1 MQFNVEQD
9 DLARALE
16 HVLGVVDKRGT
27 MPILAH
33 CLVEADDQGFAVSAT
48 DLELSFKGRFPAEV
62 QEPGTFAV
70 LAHAFHGLVKN
81 LPKGS
86 LWVTSDE
93 KRVKVEAGDAVYKFL
108 TLPAEQFPPLPSI
121 REASLAPVEAQAL
134 LDLIDKTS
142 FSMSGDDLQYNL
154 ASTLWERR
162 EADGNSR
169 LRMVST
175 DGHRLSLAE
184 QAQPELARLEW
195 PEGILVP
202 AKAVR
207 EIKRFVENNSKGGS
221 VELGFE
227 VVQMEYKDEEGGT
240 RTKPKV
246 QTLFLKAGDKELSTR
261 LLDRK
266 FPEYQRIIP
275 ESCEHRFIFNRQELA
290 AALKRVSLL
299 STERFRGVVITLNNG
314 TAELAH
320 ENPEVGAGKEV
331 VGILEKAGDKEE
343 PWAIGFNARYLLEPL
358 AVMKGETVV
367 MELNEANRPVRL
379 LDASAPGTLWLVMP
393 MDL

>member
-1 MQFNVEQD
+1 MQFNVEQG

-16 HVLGVVDKRGT
+16 HVLGVVDRRGT

-81 LPKGS
+81 LPKGT
-86 LWVTSDE
+86 LRITGDE
-93 KRVKVEAGDAVYKFL
+93 KQVKVEAGDSEYKFL
-108 TLPAEQFPPLPSI
+108 TLPAEQFPSLPSSQG
-121 REASLAPVEAQAL
+121 ASLVAVDAQAL
-134 LDLIDKTS
+134 LNLMDKTS
-142 FSMSGDDLQYNL
+142 FSMSGDNLQYNL
-154 ASTLWERR
+154 SGILWERR
-162 EADGNSR
+162 EVDGSFY

-184 QAQPELARLEW
+184 QALPELARLEW

-207 EIKRFVENNSKGGS
+207 EIKRFVEHHAKEGS
-221 VELGFE
+221 VNLGLE
-227 VVQMEYKDEEGGT
+227 VVQAEEGEGVT
-240 RTKPKV
+240 RAKPKI
-246 QTLFLKAGDKELSTR
+246 QTLFLQVGDKELSTR
-261 LLDRK
+261 LLDRR

-314 TAELAH
+314 TAELAY
-320 ENPEVGAGKEV
+320 ENPEVGTGKETV
-331 VGILEKAGDKEE
+331 KILKKVCDKEE

-358 AVMKGETVV
+358 AVMQGEMVTI
-367 MELNEANRPVRL
+367 ELNEANHPIRL
-379 LDASAPGTLWLVMP
+379 LDASAPGSMWLVMP

>member
-33 CLVEADDQGFAVSAT
+33 CLVEADEQGLIVSAT
-48 DLELSFKGRFPAEV
+48 DLELGFRGRFPAEV

-81 LPKGS
+81 LPKGT
-86 LWVTSDE
+86 LRITGDE
-93 KRVKVEAGDAVYKFL
+93 KQVKLEAGDSEYKFL
-108 TLPAEQFPPLPSI
+108 TLPAEQFPPLPSS
-121 REASLAPVEAQAL
+121 RGAALAPVEARAL
-134 LDLIDKTS
+134 LDLTDRTS

-162 EADGNSR
+162 EVDGNFH

-184 QAQPELARLEW
+184 QVQPELARLEW

-207 EIKRFVENNSKGGS
+207 EIKRFVEHNAKEGS

-227 VVQMEYKDEEGGT
+227 IIQEEYKDGEGVT
-240 RTKPKV
+240 RAKPKV
-246 QTLFLKAGDKELSTR
+246 QTLFLKAADKELSTR

-275 ESCEHRFIFNRQELA
+275 KSCEHRLTFNRQELA

-320 ENPEVGAGKEV
+320 ENPEVGAGREV
-331 VGILEKAGDKEE
+331 VEILEKAGDKEE

-367 MELNEANRPVRL
+367 MEVNEANRPVRL

>member
-1 MQFNVEQD
+1 MQFNVEQG

-16 HVLGVVDKRGT
+16 HVLGVVDRRGT

-33 CLVEADDQGFAVSAT
+33 CLVEADDQGFAVSVT

-81 LPKGS
+81 LPKGT
-86 LWVTSDE
+86 LRITGDE
-93 KRVKVEAGDAVYKFL
+93 KQVKVEAGDSEYKFL
-108 TLPAEQFPPLPSI
+108 TLPAEQFPSLPSSQG
-121 REASLAPVEAQAL
+121 ASLVAVDAQAL
-134 LDLIDKTS
+134 LNLMDKTS
-142 FSMSGDDLQYNL
+142 FSMSGDNLQYNL
-154 ASTLWERR
+154 SGILWERR
-162 EADGNSR
+162 EVDGSFY

-184 QAQPELARLEW
+184 QALPELARLEW

-207 EIKRFVENNSKGGS
+207 EIKRFVEHHAKEGS
-221 VELGFE
+221 VNLGLE
-227 VVQMEYKDEEGGT
+227 VVQAEEGEGVT
-240 RTKPKV
+240 RAKPKI
-246 QTLFLKAGDKELSTR
+246 QTLFLQVGDKELSTR
-261 LLDRK
+261 LLDRR

-314 TAELAH
+314 TAELAY
-320 ENPEVGAGKEV
+320 ENPEVGTGKETV
-331 VGILEKAGDKEE
+331 KILKKVCDKEE

-358 AVMKGETVV
+358 AVMQGEMVTI
-367 MELNEANRPVRL
+367 ELNEANHPIRL
-379 LDASAPGTLWLVMP
+379 LDASAPGSMWLVMP

>member
-1 MQFNVEQD
+1 MQFNVEQG

-62 QEPGTFAV
+62 QDSGTFAV

-81 LPKGS
+81 LPKGT
-86 LWVTSDE
+86 LRITGDE
-93 KRVKVEAGDAVYKFL
+93 KQVKVEAGDSVYKFL
-108 TLPAEQFPPLPSI
+108 TLPAEQFPPLPSS
-121 REASLAPVEAQAL
+121 RGASLAPVETQAF
-134 LDLIDKTS
+134 LDLTDKTS

-154 ASTLWERR
+154 ASTFWERR
-162 EADGNSR
+162 EVDGNFH

-195 PEGILVP
+195 TEGILVP

-207 EIKRFVENNSKGGS
+207 EIKRFVEYHAKNGS
-221 VELGFE
+221 VNLGFE
-227 VVQMEYKDEEGGT
+227 IIQKEYKDGEGVT
-240 RTKPKV
+240 RAKPKI
-246 QTLFLKAGDKELSTR
+246 QTLFLQTGDKELSTR

-299 STERFRGVVITLNNG
+299 STDRFRGVVITLNNG

-320 ENPEVGAGKEV
+320 DNPEVGAGREV
-331 VGILEKAGDKEE
+331 VKIMESTSAKKATLT
-343 PWAIGFNARYLLEPL
+343 FVLNARYLLEPL
-358 AVMKGETVV
+358 VVMKGETVV
-367 MELNEANRPVRL
+367 MEVNDVTRPVRL
-379 LDASAPGTLWLVMP
+379 LDASAPGSMWLVMP